1 MLCSLYHT
9 SLQIASGLWTTF
21 VHRVRCAR
29 TSKTPFH
36 RYHRSM
42 PALAPAFLLIALTLA
57 AFSQLPVDRG
67 NLAAAV
73 GDIPSSPSSATS
85 GSGGSGSVSPDIANK
100 QCPKPPAPQ
109 YVYKS
114 DKPWNKTFT
123 ENGKTYFNLYGKP
136 CEGPLIKTFCTR
148 ENFCD
153 GSLKEAKCLIE
164 GKWSACT
171 KPKDVQVA
179 SLNNGTASDAS
190 RLPEIGSGTTA
201 PKPTTNPTPS
211 PAGQNV
217 NDAFANRPTTP
228 TTPTTPTGATAPA
241 ATTPASTRLS
251 EIGSGS
257 ASAPQTTGSG
267 SAQPS
272 GSAFTSN
279 PSLTQQRPLTPTS
292 GAGTAGTPTRNP
304 QPTTPPRT
312 FGTPLKPASFPYSA
326 PSRAESTRT
335 STNSFSLL
343 DTFVNTISNF
353 LSGSGS
359 SNNSRTV
366 VVQNV
371 INVVPTQQN
380 TTSQQPIIV
389 PQQVAQQSLQGNQNN
404 SRGQNEVVTPITIP
418 YQRLTARAL
427 DIGSAS
433 TINMTQISL
442 RSQESA
448 GSVLDVV
455 LARDDSATDARA
467 PMQQASSSVR
477 AEPNVARDMQTGSTS
492 IQIPATSTADS
503 ISIATTANKK
513 DEFVGASSTRREIS
527 IVQFFHII
535 SLPGLLDAISTRS
548 TAILDRFLRRGAPES
563 NVISTY
569 IEEGIPYSPSK
580 DTTPFPTNTSSPSET
595 TTDESRGNVARAP
608 SGEDRAI
615 DQASVAA
622 EFTQTLR
629 KGSAWVL
636 YVASDDPLDRQFVE
650 DIPPSEA
657 FKTIVPIP
665 QVQRE
670 SGVRIDLSPIT
681 ETVGKAVR
689 AVRKVLSD
697 TLNLVIF

>member
-1 MLCSLYHT
+1 
-9 SLQIASGLWTTF
+9 
-21 VHRVRCAR
+21 
-29 TSKTPFH
+29 
-36 RYHRSM
+36 M
-42 PALAPAFLLIALTLA
+42 PALAPAFLLLALALG
-57 AFSQLPVDRG
+57 AFSQLPVDRS
-67 NLAAAV
+67 NLTAAV
-73 GDIPSSPSSATS
+73 GDLPSGTGNASSVQGGT
-85 GSGGSGSVSPDIANK
+85 GSISPDIANK

-114 DKPWNKTFT
+114 DKPKYQAFT
-123 ENGKTYFNLYGKP
+123 ENNKTYFNLYGKP
-136 CEGPLIKTFCTR
+136 CEGPLVKTICTK

-153 GSLKEAKCLIE
+153 GSVKEARCLIE
-164 GKWSACT
+164 GKWTECA
-171 KPKDVQVA
+171 KPKGVQVA
-179 SLNNGTASDAS
+179 SLNNGTASDVSS
-190 RLPEIGSGTTA
+190 RLPDVGSGTTA
-201 PKPTTNPTPS
+201 PKPATNPAPA
-211 PAGQNV
+211 PAGQGV
-217 NDAFANRPTTP
+217 NDSFASRPTTP
-228 TTPTTPTGATAPA
+228 TAPTNPTGATAPSA
-241 ATTPASTRLS
+241 ATPASARLS

-267 SAQPS
+267 SAQSS

-279 PSLTQQRPLTPTS
+279 SSLAQQQPLTPVGGTS
-292 GAGTAGTPTRNP
+292 GSAGKPGTATRNP
-304 QPTTPPRT
+304 QPTTPSRT
-312 FGTPLKPASFPYSA
+312 FGAPLKPASFPYSA
-326 PSRAESTRT
+326 PTRT
-335 STNSFSLL
+335 ESARSSTNSFFLL
-343 DTFVNTISNF
+343 DTFVSTISNF

-359 SNNSRTV
+359 SNNSRPV

-371 INVVPTQQN
+371 INVVPTQRN
-380 TTSQQPIIV
+380 TTAQQPIIV
-389 PQQVAQQSLQGNQNN
+389 PQQTTQQSNQGGLN
-404 SRGQNEVVTPITIP
+404 SQRAQSEIVMPVTIP

-477 AEPNVARDMQTGSTS
+477 AEPNVARNMQTGSTS

-563 NVISTY
+563 NVVSTY
-569 IEEGIPYSPSK
+569 IEEGIPYMPPK
-580 DTTPFPTNTSSPSET
+580 ETIPFPSNASSSSDATS
-595 TTDESRGNVARAP
+595 DESRGNVASRAA
-608 SGEDRAI
+608 SGEGRTLAE
-615 DQASVAA
+615 AAVAA

-636 YVASDDPLDRQFVE
+636 YVASDDPLDRQFVAE
-650 DIPPSEA
+650 VPTSEA

-670 SGVRIDLSPIT
+670 TGVRIDFNSIT
-681 ETVGKAVR
+681 KTVDNAVKK
-689 AVRKVLSD
+689 VRKILSD